1 MAKIEIKSTA
11 VQICI
16 EGTEEFI
23 DKYSIN
29 WKLDELVSS
38 ITDGSHLLLDNPQVN
53 SVDTLTPISYVG
65 EMPQKKPDIYNQNK
79 LPEHFGQWINI
90 IDPSTDQEK
99 VFLTGLF
106 LEENSEEKSFSSIPI
121 TRLLKDHGLPVT
133 NVSLQLQR
141 ICDKKKIF
149 KLKKEGKTGI
159 YRCSAPDKKE
169 LIERLA
175 SAATENN

>member
-1 MAKIEIKSTA
+1 MAKIEIKSNA

-23 DKYSIN
+23 DRYSVN

-38 ITDGSHLLLDNPQVN
+38 ITDESQLSIKDSQIN
-53 SVDTLTPISYVG
+53 SFDSPSPLSYVG
-65 EMPQKKPDIYNQNK
+65 EIPQKKPDTSNQNK

-90 IDPSTDQEK
+90 IDPSTDQDK

-106 LEENSEEKSFSSIPI
+106 LEENSEDKSFSSAPI
-121 TRLLKDHGLPVT
+121 ASLLKEHGLPVK

-149 KLKKEGKTGI
+149 KLKKEGNIGI
-159 YRCSAPDKKE
+159 YRCSAPNKKE

-175 SAATENN
+175 SVATENN